1 MRSTARPLTVHL
13 IPHSHTDL
21 GYTSPRAEVARAH
34 ADFLR
39 EVVRACR
46 STPTYR
52 WQMENFWQLEQFLA
66 TAGSEQVDELAALLR
81 SGQVGGSASYLNL
94 TEVIDAVT
102 LDSVT
107 ARATDWFAAH
117 AQPLRTALTADINGY
132 SWGYADI
139 LARHGVQHLFSSIHA
154 HHGLAPGG
162 RDQRAFWWEGPTG
175 GRVLAWVAPHY
186 QLGNDLGF
194 CPRGAMSYTIRDAY
208 DGHGAS
214 ASAQMRR
221 DRMADYL
228 DGLAERDYPYS
239 VVPALI
245 SGAASDNAPPD
256 VALVDAVRD
265 WNERHPDGVQVR
277 LSTADEFFDALRDEP
292 AFGDIPTERGD
303 WTDWW
308 ADGVASTPR
317 ELRVARD
324 AQRRLE
330 RSQALAAITGADIF
344 ADVDD
349 AQQQLAIYAEHTW
362 GHSHSVLMPWLT
374 DVVAQDVAK
383 TSVAAQAH
391 AAATAALT
399 RARAAGGETF
409 LPSKNE
415 PLRYRAVNTSAS
427 TLSVLRLHI
436 DDWLF
441 TRLGTEPVAY
451 HEGRALR
458 CQSRPVP
465 RGVELLVELEMPPG
479 YDTVVEVREEPAHSG
494 QIAGVDR
501 VADVSTNGAEDT
513 DEHVLEGARTRI
525 VLDPHRG
532 IAEVVDLAT
541 GRSILRG
548 TGQAPFAAVHSR
560 WQSGSDPVGPRMASG
575 RNRTPAQ
582 AAVTSAK
589 VTAARVTSRGPI
601 ATRAEL
607 QLSLPGFEHVRVELE
622 CSMIEPLLNVSVRCR
637 AAGSWEAENLLL
649 PLPFGPDGA
658 GTLWVEKTGALLRP
672 AIDQIHG
679 TLQDYLL
686 LQRGFVQEAGG
697 YAVAV
702 ATPDTPLIS
711 LGGIDHRAIRLNDG
725 PDQQANQ
732 REVAAWALNTTWETN
747 FRADVSGFHEFRF
760 HVAWGEMGATDA
772 LERACALG
780 AGPETFRVNS

>member
-1 MRSTARPLTVHL
+1 MHPTARPLTVHL

-21 GYTSPRAEVARAH
+21 GYTSPRPEVARAH

-46 STPTYR
+46 SSPTYR
-52 WQMENFWQLEQFLA
+52 WQMENFWQLEQFLG
-66 TAGSEQVDELAALLR
+66 TAGSEEIDELAALLR
-81 SGQVGGSASYLNL
+81 TGQVGGSASYLNL
-94 TEVIDAVT
+94 TEIIDATT
-102 LDSVT
+102 LDTVT

-117 AQPLRTALTADINGY
+117 ARPLRTALTADINGY

-139 LARHGVQHLFSSIHA
+139 LDRHGVRQLFSSIHT
-154 HHGLAPGG
+154 HHGLAPDG

-194 CPRGAMSYTIRDAY
+194 CPRGAMSYTIRDAH
-208 DGHGAS
+208 DRDGAS
-214 ASAQMRR
+214 ASAQMRQ
-221 DRMADYL
+221 DRMTDYL
-228 DGLAERDYPYS
+228 EELAGRDYPYS

-256 VALVDAVRD
+256 VALTEAVRD
-265 WNERHPDGVQVR
+265 WNAQHPDGVQVR
-277 LSTADEFFDALRDEP
+277 LSTADEFFDALRREP
-292 AFGDIPTERGD
+292 AFGDLPTERGD

-317 ELRVARD
+317 ELRIARD

-330 RSQALAAITGADIF
+330 RSEALAAVTGADISSET
-344 ADVDD
+344 AE
-349 AQQQLAIYAEHTW
+349 ARQQLALYAEHTW

-399 RARAAGGETF
+399 RARAAADETF
-409 LPSKNE
+409 LPPRAR
-415 PLRYRAVNTSAS
+415 PLRYRAVNTSSS
-427 TLSVLRLHI
+427 TLRMLRLHI

-441 TRLGTEPVAY
+441 TRHGTEPVAY
-451 HEGRALR
+451 HDGAVLR
-458 CQSRPVP
+458 SQSRTVP
-465 RGVELLVELEMPPG
+465 RGVELLVELELGPG
-479 YDTVVEVREEPAHSG
+479 SEAVVEVREEPRRADR
-494 QIAGVDR
+494 IAGVDR
-501 VADVSTNGAEDT
+501 VADVSIDT
-513 DEHVLEGARTRI
+513 ADEHILEGARARL
-525 VLDPHRG
+525 VLDPARG
-532 IAEVVDLAT
+532 IVEVTDPAT

-548 TGQAPFAAVHSR
+548 SGRAPFAAVHSR
-560 WQSGSDPVGPRMASG
+560 WQSGSDPVGPRMTSG

-582 AAVTSAK
+582 AQVTVAD
-589 VTAARVTSRGPI
+589 VIGARVTARGPI
-601 ATRAEL
+601 AGRAEL
-607 QLSLPGFEHVRVELE
+607 QLDLPGFEHFLIEVE
-622 CSMIEPLLNVSVRCR
+622 CSMIEPLLNVSVRFR
-637 AAGSWEAENLLL
+637 AAGGWAAENLLL
-649 PLPFGPDGA
+649 PLPFGPEGE

-702 ATPDTPLIS
+702 ATPDTPLIA
-711 LGGIDHRAIRLNDG
+711 LGGIDHRAIRLHTG
-725 PDQQANQ
+725 PDQEANQ
-732 REVAAWALNTTWETN
+732 RELAAWAVNTTWETN

-760 HVAWGEMGATDA
+760 HVTWGEMSVTDA
-772 LERACALG
+772 LEHVSALADG
-780 AGPETFRVNS
+780 AETFRIGS

>member
-46 STPTYR
+46 STPAYR
-52 WQMENFWQLEQFLA
+52 WQLENFWQLEQFLA
-66 TAGSEQVDELAALLR
+66 TALPGEADELADLIR

-107 ARATDWFAAH
+107 ARATDWFADH

-139 LARHGVQHLFSSIHA
+139 LARHGVEHLFSSIHT
-154 HHGLAPGG
+154 HHGLAPEG

-175 GRVLAWVAPHY
+175 GRVLAWVSPHY

-214 ASAQMRR
+214 ASAQMRQ
-221 DRMADYL
+221 DRVADYL
-228 DGLAERDYPYS
+228 DELAERDYPYS

-256 VALVDAVRD
+256 VALADAVRD
-265 WNERHPDGVQVR
+265 WNERHPDGVRVR
-277 LSTADEFFDALRDEP
+277 LSTADEFFDALREEP
-292 AFGDIPTERGD
+292 AFGEVPTERGD

-330 RSQALAAITGADIF
+330 RSQTLAAVTGADIS

-349 AQQQLAIYAEHTW
+349 ARQQIAIYAEHTW

-374 DVVAQDVAK
+374 EVIAQDVAK

-391 AAATAALT
+391 AAATRALT
-399 RARAAGGETF
+399 RARAGAGET
-409 LPSKNE
+409 LLTLTCQ
-415 PLRYRAVNTSAS
+415 PLRYRAVNTS
-427 TLSVLRLHI
+427 TTTVSVLRLHI
-436 DDWLF
+436 DDWLLTRPGTVPVAF
-441 TRLGTEPVAY
+441 HDGTRLP
-451 HEGRALR
+451 
-458 CQSRPVP
+458 CQSRPVA
-465 RGVELLVELEMPPG
+465 RGVELLAELVMLPG
-479 YDTVVEVREEPAHSG
+479 ADVIIEVREEPMQAER
-494 QIAGVDR
+494 IAGVDR
-501 VADVSTNGAEDT
+501 IPDVSAERVDN
-513 DEHVLEGARTRI
+513 HLLEGARLRLLLAPEHGI
-525 VLDPHRG
+525 VEAVDPS
-532 IAEVVDLAT
+532 T

-548 TGQAPFAAVHSR
+548 TRPAPFAAIHSR
-560 WQSGSDPVGPRMASG
+560 ARRGADPVSPRVTAG
-575 RNRTPAQ
+575 RNRS
-582 AAVTSAK
+582 AADDVVTTATVTS
-589 VTAARVTSRGPI
+589 ARVTSRGPLV
-601 ATRAEL
+601 TRAEL
-607 QLSLPGFEHVRVELE
+607 HLDLRGFQHFRADLM
-622 CSMIEPLLNVSVRCR
+622 CSMVEPLLTVAVRFR
-637 AAGSWEAENLLL
+637 ATGSWEAENLLL
-649 PLPFGPDGA
+649 PLPFGPNAA
-658 GTLWVEKTGALLRP
+658 GTLWVEKTGTLLRP
-672 AIDQIHG
+672 AIDQVHG

-686 LQRGFVQEAGG
+686 LQRGFVQEADGF
-697 YAVAV
+697 AVAV
-702 ATPDTPLIS
+702 ATPDTPLLA
-711 LGGIDHRAIRLNDG
+711 LGGIEHRTVSLHSG

-732 REVAAWALNTTWETN
+732 RDVAAWAVNTAWETN

-760 HVAWGEMGATDA
+760 HLTWGEMSAADA
-772 LERACALG
+772 LDRACAL
-780 AGPETFRVNS
+780 AEGPETFRVNG